1 MLKIMN
7 KKLNT
12 FALTTALAL
21 SAEAIN
27 TLDFNLLEIYNQED
41 FRVRHYAQPF
51 PIIFHYNEGGLNST
65 LDVFQIN
72 AQQPAEAAIPQGVRN
87 FIQQNRLQN
96 VQYFEAYCK
105 VTQADCNYFTHTWSM
120 DKMIANRVTNVSTG
134 MFEAHNL
141 APINE
146 QIGVNTLVAQNM
158 SYHNRDYLSGN
169 VARFQ
174 ILNPTQLADA
184 WFISVYNPNPNDGN
198 SVANQQP
205 KTIVVHW
212 YFFKN
217 GMTINAQ
224 QYPTLVDA
232 ITGWD
237 LLRYPTVVIDP
248 QMTPVR

>member
-27 TLDFNLLEIYNQED
+27 TVDFNPFEIYNSQD

-51 PIIFHYNEGGLNST
+51 PLIVHYNNGGADST
-65 LDVFQIN
+65 SDDFQIN
-72 AQQPAEAAIPQGVRN
+72 AQPPTEAAIPQSVRN
-87 FIQQNRLQN
+87 FVQQQNLQN

-105 VTQADCNYFTHTWSM
+105 STQVYCNYFTHTWSM
-120 DKMIANRVTNVSTG
+120 DKMIANRVTSVSTG

-141 APINE
+141 APING
-146 QIGVNTLVAQNM
+146 QIGVNALVAQNM
-158 SYHNRDYLSGN
+158 SYHDSVYLSGN

-184 WFISVYNPNPNDGN
+184 WFISVYNPQPNDGN
-198 SVANQQP
+198 IAANKQQ

-217 GMTINAQ
+217 GMTIDAQ
-224 QYPTLVDA
+224 QYPTLVDV

-237 LLRYPTVVIDP
+237 LRYPTVFIAP

>member
-12 FALTTALAL
+12 FALTTALAI

-27 TLDFNLLEIYNQED
+27 FVDFNIYGNYNEKD
-41 FRVRHYAQPF
+41 YRARYCVPPF
-51 PIIFHYNEGGLNST
+51 PIIFHYNKGGADST
-65 LDVFQIN
+65 SEFFLIN
-72 AQQPAEAAIPQGVRN
+72 AQQPTGDEIPQSVSN
-87 FIQQNRLQN
+87 FITQNTLQN
-96 VQYFEAYCK
+96 VQYFEAYCES
-105 VTQADCNYFTHTWSM
+105 TQADCNYFTHTWSM

-158 SYHNRDYLSGN
+158 SYHNSVYLSGN

-198 SVANQQP
+198 IPANQQQ

-212 YFFKN
+212 YFYRE
-217 GMTINAQ
+217 GTQIDAQ
-224 QYPTLVDA
+224 QYPTLFEAVKGHQA
-232 ITGWD
+232 GQ
-237 LLRYPTVVIDP
+237 TVMAP